1 MTNTEILA
9 QLHTMRERRLYLQ
22 RQADTLEQEEKT
34 LVHELTKDMSDGEHA
49 ISAGGYTLSAK
60 RRTTAVA
67 TDWAAILDFV
77 AATQSLDLLQKRLTE
92 SAVKARW
99 DAGVVIPGVRPDF
112 VYKVVVTKDAP

>member
-1 MTNTEILA
+1 
-9 QLHTMRERRLYLQ
+9 
-22 RQADTLEQEEKT
+22 
-34 LVHELTKDMSDGEHA
+34 MSDGEHA

-77 AATQSLDLLQKRLTE
+77 TATQSLDLLQRRLTE

-99 DAGVVIPGVRPDF
+99 DAGVAIPGVRPDF
-112 VYKVVVTKDAP
+112 TYKVVVTKDAP